1 MRTTHVLL
9 AVSVGAV
16 IGVVV
21 SGLWWTVRDRSYVCQ
36 GGCSGADKDLPA
48 GDIALLIG
56 ALGGILV
63 AVILLA
69 LGRFLW
75 LRAHGTRRG

>member
-9 AVSVGAV
+9 AGAVGAV

-21 SGLWWTVRDRSYVCQ
+21 SGLWWTVRDRSYMCQ
-36 GGCSGADKDLPA
+36 GGCSAADKDLPP
-48 GDIALLIG
+48 GDTALLAG

-69 LGRFLW
+69 IGSLVW
-75 LRAHGTRRG
+75 RRMYR

>member
-16 IGVVV
+16 IGVLV
-21 SGLWWTVRDRSYVCQ
+21 SGFWWTVRDRSYVCE
-36 GGCSGADKDLPA
+36 GGCSWTDKDLLA
-48 GDIALLIG
+48 GDVALLTG

-75 LRAHGTRRG
+75 RRMYG